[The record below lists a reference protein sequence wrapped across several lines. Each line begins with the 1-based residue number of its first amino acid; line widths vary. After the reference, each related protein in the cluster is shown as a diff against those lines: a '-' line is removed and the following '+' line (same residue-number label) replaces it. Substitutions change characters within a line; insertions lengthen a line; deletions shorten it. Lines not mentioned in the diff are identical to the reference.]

1 MIKYDQYKYPYL
13 PHEAESDF
21 EIAIDNHWENQEMK
35 YNHNA
40 NIELN
45 QKKQKLYNYTK
56 RRGHSCQ

>member
-21 EIAIDNHWENQEMK
+21 EIAIDNHWETQEMK

-40 NIELN
+40 NIEA
-45 QKKQKLYNYTK
+45 KTGRHTSYTNIQ
-56 RRGHSCQ
+56 R